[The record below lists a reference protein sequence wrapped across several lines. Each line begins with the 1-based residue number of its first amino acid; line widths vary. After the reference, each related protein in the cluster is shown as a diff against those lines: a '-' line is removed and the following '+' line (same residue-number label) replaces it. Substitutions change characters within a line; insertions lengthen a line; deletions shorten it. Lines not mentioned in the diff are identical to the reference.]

1 MNGKSSSA
9 IRMRLERVYILR
21 MGYKED
27 VDREWRDVAESIM
40 NRIEE
45 RIREMLTEDPEVM
58 DEIIREVNEEFNT
71 NLENP
76 SDVGNEFFIQ
86 FGKHKLSDV
95 DKHVIKLKVLGL
107 LEEVEK
113 EKKTLETKL
122 KKVKQLGY
130 VEKEDGRTI
139 QRCILLGSIKELQ
152 SIEQKIKKW
161 FGDAL

>member
-1 MNGKSSSA
+1 
-9 IRMRLERVYILR
+9 

-76 SDVGNEFFIQ
+76 SDVDSEFFIQ

-107 LEEVEK
+107 LEEIERERREFEK
-113 EKKTLETKL
+113 RNEETQDEEEG
-122 KKVKQLGY
+122 VDFETPEDMEDYYINEGITIGLG
-130 VEKEDGRTI
+130 K
-139 QRCILLGSIKELQ
+139 SKEL
-152 SIEQKIKKW
+152 IKKY
-161 FGDAL
+161 FGDVL